1 MSQTSNA
8 TRPVFRPTDKT
19 PFVAGFVIVG
29 ACFAAVLLGLFAI
42 TANPIV
48 IALASAAI
56 VSPMLLMRP
65 WVAVWV
71 LVAGGLLIAGVLPI
85 WAEGQANRVVWA
97 LSAIA
102 FLLVVVLLAR
112 ALTTPTI
119 RQETPPFIWAAL
131 AFMAFS
137 LVNSLLQWHD
147 AYQAMSGFKRYFQA
161 VGLMLAVAWLGVAD
175 GQMARLRR
183 FIVFV
188 ALMQLPW
195 AAYELFRLVPIREAT
210 RALYPGMIP
219 FDVVAGTFGANL
231 TKGGANGEMA
241 TFLLIVLAFL
251 LSRIRHR
258 VQGAVRLLW
267 LAPVIAL
274 PLFMGETK
282 VVVVLIP
289 LLFLTLYRREMLAR
303 PVLGL
308 AGLAI
313 GAVLTA
319 GVTATYLAIVD
330 KDLKTQVND
339 TLDYNVRDRGY
350 GGLILNRTT
359 VLTHWGG
366 EQGLANPVSA
376 IVGNGLGAAHDAT
389 GGHIARRYIGFGVG
403 LTGASI
409 LLWEGGL
416 FGLGLFLSVLAL
428 AWRAAGRVVQSAR
441 EPWVRADAEAIQAA
455 IPLFAFYLFYRVA
468 LFEGFPFQLFFY
480 GLLGYLAWLSV
491 REARSTA
498 RRP

>member
-1 MSQTSNA
+1 MSQSLNLA
-8 TRPVFRPTDKT
+8 GRAFRRPDGGP
-19 PFVAGFVIVG
+19 VAAWLVIVG
-29 ACFAAVLLGLFAI
+29 ACLAAVLMGLFAI
-42 TANPIV
+42 TASPIV
-48 IALASAAI
+48 IALAGAAI

-65 WVAVWV
+65 WAAVWV
-71 LVAGGLLIAGVLPI
+71 LVAGGLLIAGILPI

-102 FLLVVVLLAR
+102 FLLVFVLLAR
-112 ALTTPTI
+112 IITSPAARRETPT
-119 RQETPPFIWAAL
+119 FVWVML
-131 AFMAFS
+131 AFVAFS
-137 LVNSLLQWHD
+137 LINTLLQWHD
-147 AYQAMSGFKRYFQA
+147 AYQALSGFKRYFQA
-161 VGLMLAVAWLGVAD
+161 VGLMVAIAWLGVSDA
-175 GQMARLRR
+175 QMARMRR

-251 LSRIRHR
+251 LSRFRHR
-258 VQGAVRLLW
+258 VQGAARRLW
-267 LAPVIAL
+267 LVPFVAL

-289 LLFLTLYRREMLAR
+289 LLFLALYRRELMSR

-313 GAVLTA
+313 GALLTA
-319 GVTATYLAIVD
+319 GVAATYLAIVD

-359 VLTHWGG
+359 VLTHWAG

-376 IVGNGLGAAHDAT
+376 VVGNGLGAAHDAT
-389 GGHIARRYIGFGVG
+389 GGHISRRYIGFGVG

-416 FGLGLFLSVLAL
+416 FGLGLFLLVLAL
-428 AWRAAGRVVQSAR
+428 AWRAAGRVVGSAR

-480 GLLGYLAWLSV
+480 GLLGYLAWLSA
-491 REARSTA
+491 REARSAA
-498 RRP
+498 RQR